1 MTNSNQKIG
10 VGNKQT
16 KKYIFF
22 RVQRYTIY
30 LDFTISSIIRVP
42 DIKKHTNKKDL
53 HSCINLLI
61 RIIGEIAWYSD

>member
-22 RVQRYTIY
+22 RVQRYAIY
-30 LDFTISSIIRVP
+30 LDFTISSIIRIP
-42 DIKKHTNKKDL
+42 DIKKLTNTEDL
-53 HSCINLLI
+53 HSCINLVD
-61 RIIGEIAWYSD
+61 SDNREY